1 MTRVLLV
8 VATRLYRE
16 GLANLLNAHETL
28 TVVGCESTGHDALA
42 RLEESAPDVALI
54 DIGLPDLGAM
64 ATALAQRSPRI
75 PLVAIGINDG
85 DSDVVA
91 YAELGIASYVQRE
104 SSVEELTAAVQA
116 AADGELICSART
128 AGVLIRRL
136 AEIAAER
143 HREDGTAPLTRRERE
158 IATLMCEDLSNKEIA
173 DAAPDRGGHGEES
186 HSQCPRQI
194 ACSPPVGSHPPS
206 RPFHR
211 PLSGSRVASQADAL
225 QFGSQAG
232 CYQRRRSERAVFGA
246 GETTSRPR
254 EVLAVSSMTRTPC

>member
-8 VATRLYRE
+8 VATRLYRD

-42 RLEESAPDVALI
+42 RLEETAPDVALI

-64 ATALAQRSPRI
+64 ATTLAQRSPRI

-91 YAELGIASYVQRE
+91 YAELGIASYVRQE

-128 AGVLIRRL
+128 AGALIRRL

-173 DAAPDRGGHGEES
+173 TQLRIEVATVKNHIHNVLDK
-186 HSQCPRQI
+186 
-194 ACSPPVGSHPPS
+194 
-206 RPFHR
+206 
-211 PLSGSRVASQADAL
+211 LRVH
-225 QFGSQAG
+225 
-232 CYQRRRSERAVFGA
+232 RRSEAIRL
-246 GETTSRPR
+246 
-254 EVLAVSSMTRTPC
+254 LARSTNRLPDHV